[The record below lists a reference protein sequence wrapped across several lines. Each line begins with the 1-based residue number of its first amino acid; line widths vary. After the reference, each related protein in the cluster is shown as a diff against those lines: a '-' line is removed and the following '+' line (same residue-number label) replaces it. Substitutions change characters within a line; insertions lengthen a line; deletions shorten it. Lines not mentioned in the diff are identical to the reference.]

1 MRDNG
6 LMTESW
12 NIRRATG
19 SDRFAAATVHVR
31 AWQLAYRGIIPNG
44 TLDGMNVANRVDQ
57 YPFDLPESSDP
68 KTLIATKGDE
78 LGGWVILG
86 PSRDDDE
93 AKFGEIWAL
102 NVDPDHWRSGAGSLL
117 MAGAE
122 ELLVAGGFTEAILW
136 VLEDNVQ
143 GRHFYEA
150 VGWRLDGQ
158 DRTIAIGGSDLVEV
172 RYGRA
177 LERRSA

>member
-12 NIRRATG
+12 TIRRATG

-31 AWQLAYRGIIPNG
+31 AWQSAYRGIVSDA
-44 TLDGMNVANRVDQ
+44 TLDGMNVASRVDQ

-68 KTLIATKGDE
+68 TTLIACKGDE

-86 PSRDDDE
+86 PSRDGDE
-93 AKFGEIWAL
+93 ARFGEIWAL

-122 ELLVAGGFTEAILW
+122 ELLVARGFAEAILW
-136 VLEDNVQ
+136 VLEGNIQ
-143 GRHFYEA
+143 GRRFYEA
-150 VGWRLDGQ
+150 VGWRLDGH

-172 RYGRA
+172 RYQKALAGRCA
-177 LERRSA
+177 

>member
-1 MRDNG
+1 M
-6 LMTESW
+6 S
-12 NIRRATG
+12 
-19 SDRFAAATVHVR
+19 
-31 AWQLAYRGIIPNG
+31 
-44 TLDGMNVANRVDQ
+44 VASRVDQ

-68 KTLIATKGDE
+68 KTLIACKGDE

-86 PSRDDDE
+86 PSRDGDE
-93 AKFGEIWAL
+93 ARFGEIWAL

-122 ELLVAGGFTEAILW
+122 KLLAAAGFAEALLW
-136 VLEDNVQ
+136 VLEDNIQ

-150 VGWRLDGQ
+150 VGWRLDGH

-172 RYGRA
+172 RYRRA
-177 LERRSA
+177 LADVALES

>member
-1 MRDNG
+1 
-6 LMTESW
+6 L
-12 NIRRATG
+12 
-19 SDRFAAATVHVR
+19 
-31 AWQLAYRGIIPNG
+31 
-44 TLDGMNVANRVDQ
+44 NVASRADQ

-68 KTLIATKGDE
+68 KTLIVSKDDE

-86 PSRDDDE
+86 PSRDGDE
-93 AKFGEIWAL
+93 ARFGEIWGL
-102 NVDPDHWRSGAGSLL
+102 NVAPEHWRSGAGSLL

-122 ELLVAGGFTEAILW
+122 KLLAVAGFAEAILW

-158 DRTIAIGGSDLVEV
+158 DRTIAIGGNDLVEV
-172 RYGRA
+172 RYQEA
-177 LERRSA
+177 LAGLSD